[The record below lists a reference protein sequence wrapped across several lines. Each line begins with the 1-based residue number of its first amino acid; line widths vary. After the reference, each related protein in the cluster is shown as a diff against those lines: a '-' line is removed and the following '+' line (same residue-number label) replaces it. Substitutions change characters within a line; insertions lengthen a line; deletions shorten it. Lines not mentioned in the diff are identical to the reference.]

1 MEVIYYLTTLA
12 LFGVMI
18 VTVWGLIKPK
28 LWQRF
33 LRSRTTRKMIAI
45 SGFTLFVAC
54 GLIISATEPADVKQA
69 RLARERAQ
77 KEASL
82 IQKQQKQKTEAKQ
95 SAPKIEKKEVE
106 EKQAITFSKER
117 KNDPTLT
124 SGETVITQAGKDGEK
139 IVVYEVTY
147 SDGKETGKV
156 YKREIVKIEPVTEI
170 TNVGTY
176 VAPSTSPSSTQTQQ
190 SSGTRIGAIC
200 KDGSRSNATGSGACS
215 HHGGVARWLY
225 N

>member
-1 MEVIYYLTTLA
+1 MEAIYYLTTLA
-12 LFGVMI
+12 LFAVMV

-28 LWQRF
+28 LWRRF

-82 IQKQQKQKTEAKQ
+82 VQKQQKQRTDTKQ

-117 KNDPTLT
+117 KEDATLA
-124 SGETVITQAGKDGEK
+124 SGKTVITQTGKDGEK
-139 IVVYEVTY
+139 IVTYEITY
-147 SDGKETGKV
+147 TDGKETSKV
-156 YKREIVKIEPVTEI
+156 YKREVVKTEPVTEI
-170 TNVGTY
+170 TSVGTY
-176 VAPSTSPSSTQTQQ
+176 IAPTTPPSTQTQQ
-190 SSGTRIGAIC
+190 STGARIGAIC